1 MAFDSLGLESGASP
15 TGSALDELN
24 DRIGQYRDIVR
35 QYRDDA
41 KQDRQEA
48 RDAFKAQQSAKE
60 SHDASLE
67 SSLES
72 NAEHK
77 QSVAVH
83 QRLSFWADASSV
95 NDKDAQGWLKMNEKA
110 ENERKLQEEINQRA
124 SLLDS

>member
-60 SHDASLE
+60 SHDA
-67 SSLES
+67 
-72 NAEHK
+72 
-77 QSVAVH
+77 
-83 QRLSFWADASSV
+83 
-95 NDKDAQGWLKMNEKA
+95 
-110 ENERKLQEEINQRA
+110 
-124 SLLDS
+124 